1 MNKTERIQDLLN
13 QKRIQALLTRLVNW
27 QLITLDEKAQIEQT
41 MQKS

>member
-13 QKRIQALLTRLVNW
+13 QKRIQALLTRLVKW
-27 QLITLDEKAQIEQT
+27 QLITLDEKAQIEQS